1 MIFLRSHCHAGVFY
15 SLWQKLFKFRH
26 VLYDPAKF
34 INANIKFNVELI
46 YLDLELNFKGK
57 KLKRECCL
65 DFKEPSNL

>member
-34 INANIKFNVELI
+34 INANINVELI

-57 KLKRECCL
+57 NLKCECCL
-65 DFKEPSNL
+65 DFKEQSNL